1 VFALLVHGVA
11 PKDMAALLRISH
23 TTVRRHA
30 EDVYRKCGVR
40 SQRETLALFA
50 RTIMGGGMK
59 DESDSATR
67 ILREQDNGR

>member
-1 VFALLVHGVA
+1 VFAMLVHGIA
-11 PKDMAALLRISH
+11 PKQIAVLLRVSH

-50 RTIMGGGMK
+50 RTIMGV
-59 DESDSATR
+59 E
-67 ILREQDNGR
+67 